1 MIFPIFC
8 HLEMPKGSKAQRE
21 RNKKG
26 AEAWKRK
33 AAEKRRSL
41 ESPDR
46 VDNVTR
52 RKRKSVGLN
61 TGFRESGF
69 KVSKFKNTSKS
80 WHVQTEKIN
89 L

>member
-1 MIFPIFC
+1 
-8 HLEMPKGSKAQRE
+8 MPKGSKAQRE

-61 TGFRESGF
+61 TGFRSP
-69 KVSKFKNTSKS
+69 VSKFRNSKT
-80 WHVQTEKIN
+80 QAKAGT
-89 L
+89 